1 MKFKMVYAHMSP
13 VFYTDDDDEEAETVV
28 RYGHG

>member
-1 MKFKMVYAHMSP
+1 MRFKVVYAHMSP
-13 VFYTDDDDEEAETVV
+13 VFYTDDDDEAETVV